1 MRIVALLSNIVVLLL
16 SCLVHPVR
24 SFVAAA
30 AAARGRGSSRN
41 NVAGCCLHARR
52 MQGSVYIAT
61 TLDGK
66 IADPSGSVSFLD
78 DYQQQSTD
86 DGDMGFGDFLASVD
100 VIIMGRKSFEKVVSF
115 GADMW
120 AYGTTPVVVWSRS
133 GLQVPDHLKETVS
146 WSNLSPREIFKE
158 MEAKGRSHA
167 YIDGGFT
174 VQSFLQAGL
183 VDTLILTRVPLI
195 LGPGIPLFSDENRC
209 KLEHVNTQAFS
220 NGLVQSTYRV
230 LK

>member
-1 MRIVALLSNIVVLLL
+1 MK
-16 SCLVHPVR
+16 
-24 SFVAAA
+24 
-30 AAARGRGSSRN
+30 
-41 NVAGCCLHARR
+41 
-52 MQGSVYIAT
+52 GSVYIAT

-78 DYQQQSTD
+78 DYQQSTD
-86 DGDMGFGDFLASVD
+86 AAADGDMGFGDFLASVD
-100 VIIMGRKSFEKVVSF
+100 VIIMGRKSFEKVLSF

-133 GLQVPDHLKETVS
+133 GLHVPDHLKETVS
-146 WSNLSPREIFKE
+146 WSNLSPREIFQE

-183 VDTLILTRVPLI
+183 VDTLIITRVPLI

-230 LK
+230 LKWR